1 MNVPSVRN
9 VASVRC
15 VAGVRCAAGEI
26 TLRALPA
33 KTALCALLA
42 KQRYVR
48 CLSQRRSWRP
58 FAPPLRDEAVAVNHS
73 AVAVHHSGPP
83 GLGPKGV
90 VNRSIG

>member
-1 MNVPSVRN
+1 MQQGARHQKGSQTLFPHVPGGANGR
-9 VASVRC
+9 R
-15 VAGVRCAAGEI
+15 
-26 TLRALPA
+26 LRPF
-33 KTALCALLA
+33 
-42 KQRYVR
+42 V
-48 CLSQRRSWRP
+48 WRP